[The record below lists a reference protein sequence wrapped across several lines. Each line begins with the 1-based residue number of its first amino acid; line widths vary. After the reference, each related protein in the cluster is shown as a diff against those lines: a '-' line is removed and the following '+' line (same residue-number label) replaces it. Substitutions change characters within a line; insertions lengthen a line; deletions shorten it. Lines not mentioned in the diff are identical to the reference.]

1 MTALHFRSSK
11 MLNNNYDDAV
21 AEEEGVLNQLKQ
33 ISPNH
38 MIVAYRAKMT
48 HYEILLCQKISA
60 ISKLSLFDVLLKM
73 EAFKQT
79 SEHLLYKKEFSF
91 A

>member
-1 MTALHFRSSK
+1 
-11 MLNNNYDDAV
+11 MLNNNQDSAV
-21 AEEEGVLNQLKQ
+21 EEKGVLSRLKQ
-33 ISPNH
+33 ISTNH

-60 ISKLSLFDVLLKM
+60 MSKLPLFDVLVKM